1 MIIHKTSKNE
11 QTKQMGEGGGGW
23 REWHKVEKPGY
34 EYTQASSQS

>member
-11 QTKQMGEGGGGW
+11 QTKQMGEGGGW

>member
-11 QTKQMGEGGGGW
+11 QTKQMGEGGWRGG
-23 REWHKVEKPGY
+23 HKVEKPGY